1 MLSGRASKRALKL
14 LVLVL
19 VCHKKSTLDTIVFGV
34 YIVMWDC
41 TLTSVGEQVE
51 MTQAV
56 TSLQS
61 QKEYQKPSDI
71 VQSVIKSR
79 DVLLCIEE
87 QKY

>member
-1 MLSGRASKRALKL
+1 MLSGRASKPALKL

-19 VCHKKSTLDTIVFGV
+19 VCHKKSALDTIVFGV

-51 MTQAV
+51 MTQTV

-61 QKEYQKPSDI
+61 QKEYQKPSDMC
-71 VQSVIKSR
+71 SECCK
-79 DVLLCIEE
+79 
-87 QKY
+87 K